1 MQLKFSWFSY
11 IHYLKFSIPIGKAL
25 GQYHLTRKSLSQ
37 VHWGTNKT
45 PLIIYRKMNCTVNAL
60 FAPHLINGRGAYS
73 HRAATRCYQW
83 TRMMMKTNLRS
94 TVDFGEIGLWCCV
107 GGFSNIWHGLT
118 KKKAGDGTL
127 IGFSPYEAVEYFAK
141 EKWRCRKGFLATNC
155 VFYFDGYRRYG
166 SLALLENRVFLT
178 AFHIVVHADIMYEG
192 CCSDQVRAWTVPSS
206 AMLF

>member
-1 MQLKFSWFSY
+1 
-11 IHYLKFSIPIGKAL
+11 
-25 GQYHLTRKSLSQ
+25 
-37 VHWGTNKT
+37 
-45 PLIIYRKMNCTVNAL
+45 MNCTVNAL

-192 CCSDQVRAWTVPSS
+192 CCSDQVRAWSFDS
-206 AMLF
+206 AELSNVVLDDSEP